1 MSNFYQERVPEHLLV
16 LLNSTLAK
24 RKSDDDL
31 GRQIA
36 VERTAIKNAEV
47 DRKSCCVH
55 KGIRNSEGK
64 RKDKRDL
71 QSQILLSQTLP
82 YNILDI
88 HRL

>member
-1 MSNFYQERVPEHLLV
+1 MGKQV
-16 LLNSTLAK
+16 
-24 RKSDDDL
+24 
-31 GRQIA
+31 A

-47 DRKSCCVH
+47 ERKSCWVH